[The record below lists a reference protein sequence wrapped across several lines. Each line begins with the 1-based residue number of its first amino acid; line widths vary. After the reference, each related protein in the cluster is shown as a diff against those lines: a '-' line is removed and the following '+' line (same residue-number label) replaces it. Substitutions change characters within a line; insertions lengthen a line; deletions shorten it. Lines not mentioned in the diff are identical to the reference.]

1 MQRMR
6 TETSGSGREMRKHSM
21 KKSKRG
27 YTRSLGLEQNGKSPK
42 FYLGDD
48 KHLAKIKREKIE
60 AIWKSIENEF
70 EKKPPIGQA
79 KPYWT
84 EEKLK
89 AARELARGSDIALKK
104 HEGENA
110 IAYYKRLR
118 NTEFETLIA
127 VKPHADDH
135 DVYNVGKLIIG
146 MEYRN
151 LGKYLT
157 DSSESEKLTGTN
169 VEDAIERYI
178 SMIKANPDYQSA
190 SGYCSVTGAKKISQI
205 KTISSYIE
213 NVDLGFLNQDK
224 VEETFNIFRGRPIS
238 KRYNQPMTRKSC
250 SNYIKEL
257 DFFLKWLHR
266 TQLFNWR
273 LPADYHLI
281 KKKVKK
287 FEGDTQGSLYP
298 VKTFSI
304 DELKIINYYARPIER
319 ILFLLGINCAYG
331 ADQSGRLQVDE
342 CIKNDEGTITHT
354 QRIRFKK
361 ETVSAHK
368 IWKQTAQGLK
378 WAIDRAKSI
387 TVNPTTILITKN
399 KTMMY
404 HQTKAGNRA
413 QAITN
418 IWNALKKRIRK
429 DHPDFPNLP
438 FNSLRDTST
447 NLVRE
452 LAGEEIARLQCA
464 HAHQSSDPN
473 LKFYSNP
480 LFHKLF
486 ETLDKLEE
494 IMGPVFEAAGPA
506 PWTEQKKSI
515 LSKQTIVEVKNKLAT
530 GESNTRISK
539 DLGVSLSTIHNYK
552 KESN

>member
-1 MQRMR
+1 
-6 TETSGSGREMRKHSM
+6 MRKHSL

-27 YTRSLGLEQNGKSPK
+27 YTRCLGLDLSGKCPK

-48 KHLAKIKREKIE
+48 KQVAKFKREKIE
-60 AIWKSIENEF
+60 TVWKSIESDFKNNPTP
-70 EKKPPIGQA
+70 KTNKPV
-79 KPYWT
+79 WT
-84 EEKLK
+84 AEKLQIAK
-89 AARELARGSDIALKK
+89 AIANGSDTTLKQLDN
-104 HEGENA
+104 ENA
-110 IAYYKRLR
+110 TEYYKRLQ
-118 NTEFETLIA
+118 TIASDISIA
-127 VKPHADDH
+127 VKPHADDV
-135 DVYNVGKLIIG
+135 DNYNIGKLVIG

-157 DSSESEKLTGTN
+157 ESSQLEKLTGTN
-169 VEDAIERYI
+169 VQDAIDRYI
-178 SMIKANPDYQSA
+178 SMIKANPDYQNA
-190 SGYCSVTGAKKISQI
+190 FGCCSVTGAKKISQI

-281 KKKVKK
+281 QKKVKK
-287 FEGDTQGSLYP
+287 FEGDTQGCLYP

-404 HQTKAGNRA
+404 HQTKAGNRS

-429 DHPDFPNLP
+429 DHPGFPNLP

-464 HAHQSSDPN
+464 HAHQSSDSN

-494 IMGPVFEAAGPA
+494 IMGPVFEAAGSA

-515 LSKQTIVEVKNKLAT
+515 LSKQTIVEVKNKLAN

-539 DLGVSLSTIHNYK
+539 ELGVSLSTIHNYK
-552 KESN
+552 KESKLD